1 MNVIQFAT
9 RALNAAACFANCHP
23 RATQL
28 ALAALAT
35 AAICFAVYGFVT
47 LVQLGWPGIF
57 LAAAAVIAAF
67 ALATK

>member
-1 MNVIQFAT
+1 MRRMTQLLT
-9 RALNAAACFANCHP
+9 AAACFANCHP

-35 AAICFAVYGFVT
+35 AAICLAVYGFVT

-57 LAAAAVIAAF
+57 LAVAAVIAVF
-67 ALATK
+67 SLAAK